1 MMRVDGRNA
10 ARVPAM
16 RAHVSAALLKTCAAR
31 TARGFTL
38 LEVLVALTIAGMA
51 LGGLFAVIGGN
62 KRLAWRSE
70 DALVRTMDLRSL
82 INQAQLDDQ
91 RGELPPARV
100 VQGLRTDSD
109 IELPDPE
116 DRELAGTVH
125 KLRGYEL
132 RDANGEV
139 VLRGSYWIELDVPE

>member
-1 MMRVDGRNA
+1 MNVDRHGMA
-10 ARVPAM
+10 SHARA
-16 RAHVSAALLKTCAAR
+16 
-31 TARGFTL
+31 ARGFTL

-51 LGGLFAVIGGN
+51 LGGLFGVIGGN

-70 DALVRTMDLRSL
+70 EALVRTMDLRSL

-91 RGELPPARV
+91 RGALPPARV
-100 VQGLRTDSD
+100 VPGLRTEND
-109 IELPDPE
+109 IELPEPE
-116 DRELAGTVH
+116 DRTPMGTVH

-139 VLRGSYWIELDVPE
+139 VVRGSYWVELDLPE

>member
-1 MMRVDGRNA
+1 
-10 ARVPAM
+10 
-16 RAHVSAALLKTCAAR
+16 
-31 TARGFTL
+31 FTL

-82 INQAQLDDQ
+82 INQVQLDDQ

-100 VQGLRTDSD
+100 VQGMRTDSD
-109 IELPDPE
+109 IELPEPE
-116 DRELAGTVH
+116 DRTPQGTVH

-132 RDANGEV
+132 RDANGDV
-139 VLRGSYWIELDVPE
+139 VVRGSYWVELDVPE

>member
-1 MMRVDGRNA
+1 MKRSEGM
-10 ARVPAM
+10 
-16 RAHVSAALLKTCAAR
+16 
-31 TARGFTL
+31 RGFTL

-70 DALVRTMDLRSL
+70 DALVRATEVRSL
-82 INQAQLDDQ
+82 INLAQLDDT

-100 VQGLRTDSD
+100 VAGLRIESD
-109 IELPDPE
+109 IELEDPD
-116 DRELAGTVH
+116 DRALQGTVH

-132 RDANGEV
+132 RDENGEV
-139 VLRGSYWIELDVPE
+139 VATGSYWVELDLPE

>member
-1 MMRVDGRNA
+1 MTTRADRDRIDM
-10 ARVPAM
+10 PAPAK
-16 RAHVSAALLKTCAAR
+16 RRSAR

-70 DALVRTMDLRSL
+70 ATLVRTMDLRSL
-82 INQAQLDDQ
+82 INQAQLDDT

-100 VQGLRTDSD
+100 VPGLRITSD
-109 IELPDPE
+109 IEIPEPE
-116 DRELAGTVH
+116 DRELQGTTQ
-125 KLRGYEL
+125 KLRAYEL
-132 RDANGEV
+132 RNDNGEV
-139 VLRGSYWIELDVPE
+139 LARGSYWVELDLPE